1 MRSKWRGIKNRSMV
15 CLIRCSR
22 QLKEGGM
29 SETQGQRLFQV
40 CIGRCA
46 DNLEQDSSSCCDTLT
61 ADIPCV
67 VYTETT
73 SGATSPKISFWVK
86 MFGFKRATVF
96 LCGTPLLRVQ
106 NDLDMLK
113 IWGGLPGCTYGNNT
127 VVIYVVCH
135 VNDVQQRKLQH
146 CEVLFL
152 SPRHGNL
159 LNQLCFPA

>member
-1 MRSKWRGIKNRSMV
+1 VAQPAQKFLFGSK
-15 CLIRCSR
+15 CLTLSEQQYFYVGRR
-22 QLKEGGM
+22 F
-29 SETQGQRLFQV
+29 SET
-40 CIGRCA
+40 
-46 DNLEQDSSSCCDTLT
+46 
-61 ADIPCV
+61 
-67 VYTETT
+67 
-73 SGATSPKISFWVK
+73 
-86 MFGFKRATVF
+86 
-96 LCGTPLLRVQ
+96 Q